1 VKISQCSDGSMGVPS
16 FSAAVACSMARF
28 CVCFAEI
35 QFSKLAVGSARIEFP
50 KRKHMLQW
58 TEPAFLRPR

>member
-1 VKISQCSDGSMGVPS
+1 MGVPS
-16 FSAAVACSMARF
+16 FSADAALLDGAL

-35 QFSKLAVGSARIEFP
+35 QFSKLAVGSAAARIEFP